1 MKIAYAPA
9 KQTSVV
15 RNRNGVLTSWTI
27 LIMLTAGAI
36 CGGLL
41 NLMWLSAI
49 RNQAHNCAS
58 SAALAAGHNYLSDD
72 MLRSWQQPFEY
83 DGRTARCQQ
92 AAVNMADDYRAGTQL
107 PAISAES
114 VKVIWSENQGPTKD
128 PALLVPDGISVEF
141 PEECFK
147 SQFGHVFYG
156 LTESGSHSASVKSTV
171 LLEHSPVA
179 FRAGAGQSIP
189 MLPFAI
195 CDEVVST
202 GTESA
207 AGALGYWSANIE
219 SGKGQDQYSWNAETH
234 TFESGPDGLPEITV
248 TIYSTASAGNPD
260 AFIPICFSS
269 GIGNSSDARFPEW
282 IKTGV
287 TGEDL
292 ASMGYKE
299 LGFPGNIP
307 VASLKPQTLLT
318 CRTSLQNKS
327 GEACLV
333 PLCSAIPT
341 SGEVTSLTL
350 KRPVAVRIVR
360 VSNSVS
366 GSLKVTLQP
375 CVIAT
380 STAVTASNPDQALN
394 RYVYSV
400 RLLN

>member
-1 MKIAYAPA
+1 MKIACAPV

-41 NLMWLSAI
+41 NLIWLSAI
-49 RNQAHNCAS
+49 RNQAYNCAS

-92 AAVNMADDYRAGTQL
+92 AAVNMVDDYRAGTQL

-128 PALLVPDGISVEF
+128 SALLVPDGISVEF

-147 SQFGHVFYG
+147 SHFGHFFYG
-156 LTESGSHSASVKSTV
+156 LTRSDSHSTSVKSTV
-171 LLEHSPVA
+171 LLEHSPAA

-189 MLPFAI
+189 ILPFAV
-195 CDEVVST
+195 CDEVINT

-219 SGKGQDQYSWNAETH
+219 SGKGQDQYSWSSETH
-234 TFESGPDGLPEITV
+234 KFESGPDGLPEITV

-269 GIGNSSDARFPEW
+269 GIGSSVDARFQEW
-282 IKTGV
+282 INTGM

-299 LGFPGNIP
+299 LAFPGSIP
-307 VASLKPQTLLT
+307 VASLKPQTLLS
-318 CRTSLQNKS
+318 CRTTLQNKS
-327 GEACLV
+327 GEACLI
-333 PLCSAIPT
+333 PLCSAIRT
-341 SGEVTSLTL
+341 SGEATSLTL
-350 KRPVAVRIVR
+350 KRPVAARIIQ

-400 RLLN
+400 RLFN

>member
-1 MKIAYAPA
+1 MKIPCAPA
-9 KQTSVV
+9 KQTSVA
-15 RNRNGVLTSWTI
+15 RNRNGILTSWTI

-92 AAVNMADDYRAGTQL
+92 AAVNMVDDYRAGTQL
-107 PAISAES
+107 PAISVES
-114 VKVIWSENQGPTKD
+114 VKVIWAENQGPTKD

-141 PEECFK
+141 PEECFRN
-147 SQFGHVFYG
+147 QFGHVFYG
-156 LTESGSHSASVKSTV
+156 LTGSGSHSASVKSTV

-195 CDEVVST
+195 CDEVADT
-202 GTESA
+202 GAESA
-207 AGALGYWSANIE
+207 GGTLGYWSANVE
-219 SGKGQDQYSWNAETH
+219 SGKGQDLYSWNTETRM
-234 TFESGPDGLPEITV
+234 FESGPDGLPEITV
-248 TIYSTASAGNPD
+248 TIYSTASAGNSD

-269 GIGNSSDARFPEW
+269 GIGNSSDARFQQW

-299 LGFPGNIP
+299 LAFPGSIP

-327 GEACLV
+327 GEACLI

-360 VSNSVS
+360 VSNSAN
-366 GSLKVTLQP
+366 GSLKVALQP

>member
-1 MKIAYAPA
+1 
-9 KQTSVV
+9 
-15 RNRNGVLTSWTI
+15 
-27 LIMLTAGAI
+27 MLTAGAI

-41 NLMWLSAI
+41 NLMWLSAV

-58 SAALAAGHNYLSDD
+58 SAALAAGHSYLSDD

-83 DGRTARCQQ
+83 DGRMARCQQ
-92 AAVNMADDYRAGTQL
+92 AAVNMVDDYRAGTPL

-128 PALLVPDGISVEF
+128 PALLVPDAISVEF
-141 PEECFK
+141 PDEYFK

-156 LTESGSHSASVKSTV
+156 LTGSGSQAASVRSTV
-171 LLEHSPVA
+171 LLEHSPAA

-195 CDEVVST
+195 CDEVT
-202 GTESA
+202 ATETESA
-207 AGALGYWSANIE
+207 SETTGYWSANVE
-219 SGKGQDQYSWNAETH
+219 SGKGQDQYSWNTETH
-234 TFESGPDGLPEITV
+234 KFESGPDGLPEITV
-248 TIYSTASAGNPD
+248 TIYSTASAGTPD
-260 AFIPICFSS
+260 AFIPISFSS
-269 GIGNSSDARFPEW
+269 GIGNSSDAQFQEW
-282 IKTGV
+282 ITTGV

-299 LGFPGNIP
+299 LAFPGSIP

-318 CRTSLQNKS
+318 CRTSLQNKN
-327 GEACLV
+327 GEACLI

-341 SGEVTSLTL
+341 TGEVTSLTL
-350 KRPVAVRIVR
+350 KRPVAARIVQ

-380 STAVTASNPDQALN
+380 STAVTASNPDLALN

-400 RLLN
+400 RLFN